1 MIIFEGMNVNSSI
14 YTREG
19 LVVVSMGPKGGH
31 ALRVGFKSGQDAGK
45 KYCLPF
51 FLKICFT
58 MFVTVILQHTIMVK
72 IVFWNF
78 SKFWFKQWWQVK
90 SVLKGIFFNFFKL
103 VHFLW
108 HKIVAG
114 NFFSFLYL
122 FFFEEANLSYWTC
135 YSLDFLSLAIAKSR
149 SVLKMRQNRWSL
161 QQLTALIT
169 CHGIAFQVCSRVLDG
184 ESRKPDK
191 VCEATKLIS

>member
-1 MIIFEGMNVNSSI
+1 MLTHQF
-14 YTREG
+14 TRG
-19 LVVVSMGPKGGH
+19 LGRCKHGAKGGH